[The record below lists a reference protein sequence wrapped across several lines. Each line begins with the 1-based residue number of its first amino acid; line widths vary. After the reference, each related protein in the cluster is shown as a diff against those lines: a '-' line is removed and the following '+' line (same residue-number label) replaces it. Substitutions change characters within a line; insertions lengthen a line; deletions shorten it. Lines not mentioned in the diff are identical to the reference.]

1 MDYPSVICNYCRY
14 TDYGILPVG
23 TAYYNLCEGVCCE
36 EALDTYNDAQ
46 KDEDKIAS
54 LEDAF

>member
-23 TAYYNLCEGVCCE
+23 TAYYNLCEGVCVRVS
-36 EALDTYNDAQ
+36 AVRKLSIRTMTHR
-46 KDEDKIAS
+46 KMKIK
-54 LEDAF
+54 